1 MHLSRVLITGASS
14 GFGYQLALEFAKNG
28 KNLFITGRNERR
40 LSRLKKIVDQYGISC
55 ISYAADLSDHN
66 QLSLLTNK
74 IIEHEVDVLINNA
87 GILCRGMP
95 LFELDKSYV
104 DEILNINFTV
114 PILLTFELKK
124 TLKVVININSICGLE
139 LKKNRSLYCATK
151 WGLRA
156 FSDCIKKEDTELYVL
171 DVYPSKLAKD
181 EKDFGINVKEAAKMV
196 YNTYN
201 TKAIT
206 KLVLDGRGEK
216 K

>member
-1 MHLSRVLITGASS
+1 MLIV
-14 GFGYQLALEFAKNG
+14 
-28 KNLFITGRNERR
+28 I
-40 LSRLKKIVDQYGISC
+40 
-55 ISYAADLSDHN
+55 
-66 QLSLLTNK
+66 
-74 IIEHEVDVLINNA
+74 
-87 GILCRGMP
+87 
-95 LFELDKSYV
+95 
-104 DEILNINFTV
+104 NINFTV

-124 TLKVVININSICGLE
+124 TLKAVININSICGLE